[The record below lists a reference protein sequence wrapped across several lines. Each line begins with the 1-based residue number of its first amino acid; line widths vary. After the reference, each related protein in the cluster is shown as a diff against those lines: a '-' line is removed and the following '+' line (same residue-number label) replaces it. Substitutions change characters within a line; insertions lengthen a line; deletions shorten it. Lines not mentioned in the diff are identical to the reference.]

1 MIEKISDLPS
11 GIDGVRSSGK
21 LTRADYDAVIVP
33 LVDEALRDHRK
44 LRCLVE
50 VPDYAGITPS
60 AAFEDI
66 SLGLRVLRAFE
77 GCAIV
82 TDLGWV
88 SELTRF
94 AAFLMPYPV
103 RVFPAADRAQA
114 IEWLAALPAGPQIT
128 PRVLTDAGVVVVEV
142 KEPLRVEDIE
152 ALADVIDGW
161 LSTHLSLH
169 GLVVHATA
177 FPGWENARGL
187 VQHLRFVFNHHRQIE
202 RVALAVDGTLADV
215 AATLAEHVVS
225 AEVRHFAFTEV
236 DAAITWA
243 SEG

>member
-1 MIEKISDLPS
+1 MIEKISDLPP

-21 LTRADYDAVIVP
+21 LTRQDYDAVIVP

-50 VPDYAGITPS
+50 IPDYGGITPS

-66 SLGLRVLRAFE
+66 SLGLRVLKAFE

-88 SELTRF
+88 GEITRF
-94 AAFLMPYPV
+94 SAFLMPYPV
-103 RVFPAADRAQA
+103 RVFPSAQRAQA

-142 KEPLRVEDIE
+142 KEPLRAQDVE

-161 LSTHLSLH
+161 LSTHTSLH
-169 GLVVHATA
+169 GLVVHATT
-177 FPGWENARGL
+177 FPGWENALGL
-187 VQHLRFVFNHHRQIE
+187 VRHLRFVFHHHRQIE
-202 RVALAVDGTLADV
+202 RVALAVDGKLAEV
-215 AATLAEHVVS
+215 GATLAEHTVS
-225 AEVRHFAFTEV
+225 AEVRRFAFADL
-236 DAAITWA
+236 DAAIKWA
-243 SEG
+243 STG